1 MVINKKTYIFD
12 YIYIIN
18 QIMIKVNV
26 KNGNIDKALRFL
38 KRKVRN
44 TKQTNELRERKT
56 YTKPTE
62 ERRESKKKAI
72 YIEQKR
78 IKDEDI

>member
-1 MVINKKTYIFD
+1 
-12 YIYIIN
+12 
-18 QIMIKVNV
+18 MIKVNV
-26 KNGNIDKALRFL
+26 KNGNIDKALKLL

-44 TKQTNELRERKT
+44 TKQTNELRERKK
-56 YTKPTE
+56 YPKPSQV
-62 ERRESKKKAI
+62 RREAKNKAI

>member
-1 MVINKKTYIFD
+1 
-12 YIYIIN
+12 
-18 QIMIKVNV
+18 MIKVNV

-38 KRKVRN
+38 KIKVRN
-44 TKQTNELRERKT
+44 TKQTNELRERKK
-56 YTKPTE
+56 YKKPSE
-62 ERRESKKKAI
+62 ERRESKKNAI

>member
-1 MVINKKTYIFD
+1 
-12 YIYIIN
+12 
-18 QIMIKVNV
+18 MIKVNV

-44 TKQTNELRERKT
+44 TKQTNELRERKK
-56 YTKPTE
+56 YAKPSQV
-62 ERRESKKKAI
+62 RREAKSKAI

>member
-1 MVINKKTYIFD
+1 LVFNKKTYIFD
-12 YIYIIN
+12 YTYIIKDS
-18 QIMIKVNV
+18 MIKVNV
-26 KNGNIDKALRFL
+26 KNGNIESALKFL

-56 YTKPTE
+56 YTKPSE
-62 ERRESKKKAI
+62 ERRESKKKSI